1 MKNLSK
7 SKWIKA
13 LSLSLVAVFILSIT
27 LILPMNDTQAA
38 STFPYNVTYPYGL
51 GPVYTDQATFLQNE
65 YNTWKQYLVTSS
77 GAGGYLRVRRGSGNE
92 YDTVS
97 EGIGYGMLLAAYFN
111 DRTTLDGLFK
121 YYKIHLDPNLLMK
134 WRIDQYGTAI
144 GIDAASDAD
153 QDVAIALIMADK
165 LWGSSGDIN
174 YSTEAD
180 TIINKLM
187 ETCVAPDFSFEP
199 GDGWADKPD
208 ARNPSYFAPAWY
220 RIFAQKTGDSRWL
233 NVVDKS
239 YEILANINAK
249 NNNTGLT
256 PDWCDIYG
264 NPTYD
269 LGYDYF
275 YDAVRTPWRIG
286 VDYSWYGE
294 TRAKAQVDKIAAFFN
309 GKVTTL
315 TDKYSIT
322 GTALTSNHSP
332 TAVSMAA
339 TSTMTG
345 TDMAYAQSFYN
356 ETKNLY
362 DPWGGP
368 WDYFGNTLRL
378 LSMIYMTGNF
388 PNPYSLGGG
397 TTDPSATP
405 SATPTPTPSQSGSYA
420 AIPGTIEAESYTA
433 MSGVEI
439 AGSCV
444 AYIDTGDWMDY
455 NVNVGS
461 SGTYTVE
468 FRVSSALGSTN
479 GIQLKSGS
487 TTLCTVSVPNTG
499 DWGVYTSVTANVN
512 LNAGQQTLRVY
523 ANNSYW
529 NFDWMKFTESTTAT
543 PMPTPSATPSV
554 SPSASPTPSATPSA
568 TPSPT
573 PSSSGETGSLK
584 VQFYNS
590 DLSSTLNT
598 IYMKFKLVNTGTTSV
613 DLANVKMRYYYTID
627 TSATQNFV
635 IDYAQAGTSNV
646 TGTFTQISPA
656 KTNADYYVEVGF
668 TSGAGSLAA
677 GASTVVEA
685 RIHKNDW
692 SNYSQTNDYS
702 FNSTASSYV
711 DWDKVTAYLS
721 GVKQWGIEP

>member
-1 MKNLSK
+1 MKEFFK
-7 SKWIKA
+7 TKGAKA
-13 LSLSLVAVFILSIT
+13 LALVLVAAFIVSIT
-27 LILPMNDTQAA
+27 LILPMDNTQAA
-38 STFPYNVTYPYGL
+38 STFPYNVAYPYGL

-77 GAGGYLRVRRGSGNE
+77 GAGGYLRVRRGSGDN

-134 WRIDQYGTAI
+134 WKIDQYGTAI
-144 GIDAASDAD
+144 GLDAASDAD

-165 LWGSSGDIN
+165 LWGSSGSIN
-174 YSTEAD
+174 YSTEAN

-199 GDGWADKPD
+199 GDGWADKPA

-264 NPTYD
+264 NKAYD

-286 VDYSWYGE
+286 VDYSWYGD
-294 TRAKAQVDKIAAFFN
+294 TRAKAQVDKIAAFFY

-345 TDMAYAQSFYN
+345 TDMTYAQSFYN
-356 ETKNLY
+356 ETKKLY

-388 PNPYSLGGG
+388 PNPYSLGS
-397 TTDPSATP
+397 TTSPTPTPTNTPTPTP
-405 SATPTPTPSQSGSYA
+405 SPVAATPTPTP
-420 AIPGTIEAESYTA
+420 
-433 MSGVEI
+433 
-439 AGSCV
+439 
-444 AYIDTGDWMDY
+444 
-455 NVNVGS
+455 
-461 SGTYTVE
+461 
-468 FRVSSALGSTN
+468 
-479 GIQLKSGS
+479 
-487 TTLCTVSVPNTG
+487 TT
-499 DWGVYTSVTANVN
+499 
-512 LNAGQQTLRVY
+512 
-523 ANNSYW
+523 
-529 NFDWMKFTESTTAT
+529 T
-543 PMPTPSATPSV
+543 PT
-554 SPSASPTPSATPSA
+554 
-568 TPSPT
+568 PT
-573 PSSSGETGSLK
+573 PSSAGTGSLK
-584 VQFYNS
+584 VQFYNN
-590 DLSSTLNT
+590 DKSSTLNT
-598 IYMKFKLVNTGTTSV
+598 LYLRFKLVNTGTTSF
-613 DLANVKMRYYYTID
+613 DLANVKMRYYFTAD
-627 TSATQNFV
+627 TSSTNNFV
-635 IDYAQAGTSNV
+635 VDYAQAGTSNV

-656 KTNADYYVEVGF
+656 KTNADYYLEVGF
-668 TSGAGSLAA
+668 KSGAGSLAA
-677 GASTVVEA
+677 GSSTVVEA
-685 RIHKNDW
+685 RVHKSDW

-702 FNSTASSYV
+702 FNSTATSHV

-721 GVKQWGIEP
+721 GVKHWGIEP